1 MDHQSDII
9 LFPTVHLQVLL
20 LVGLVVFCLCLLLG
34 CVLCCWSSQIC
45 PIKNHV
51 TSASAPSD
59 PVTFPQ
65 ALSPPPSA
73 ATTGSRQQYEELEGD
88 VLDYPSTFASPAPS
102 ERDFISPPF
111 PRGAPAASER
121 KEQQPRSYFSLRRLS
136 TPPLT
141 SPLYKPIDPVRVSLP
156 TFPKLGLLSKT
167 CRALQRRCTVTGD
180 SISYSEHSRLTSPS
194 ATCPF
199 MPEEPIPLA
208 PLGYGSSVS
217 CQPPISPK
225 PCLHFTVAFSPEEQS
240 LAVTIL
246 SLTGAPHR
254 LEDVSVLGSL
264 PPLYPC
270 PITTCGRGG
279 RGSDAARSP
288 VLLLKVGSV
297 EELQR
302 CVLRIAAYTQ
312 EPRSLRGTA
321 LGEVEVECGGRD
333 WGAEHLFYL
342 SKELNPNK
350 WMLKKVA
357 EVLYFSESYD
367 FVFRCIEDNLVEKN
381 KQTKTLIFI

>member
-1 MDHQSDII
+1 M
-9 LFPTVHLQVLL
+9 
-20 LVGLVVFCLCLLLG
+20 
-34 CVLCCWSSQIC
+34 
-45 PIKNHV
+45 

-65 ALSPPPSA
+65 APPPPPSA
-73 ATTGSRQQYEELEGD
+73 ATTSSGEQYEELDGD

-102 ERDFISPPF
+102 EADFISPTF
-111 PRGAPAASER
+111 FRGASAASER
-121 KEQQPRSYFSLRRLS
+121 KEPQQQRSYFSLRRLS

-156 TFPKLGLLSKT
+156 TFPRLGLLSKT

-180 SISYSEHSRLTSPS
+180 SISYSDESRLT
-194 ATCPF
+194 TCPF
-199 MPEEPIPLA
+199 VPEEPIPMAL
-208 PLGYGSSVS
+208 LGSGSGVS
-217 CQPPISPK
+217 CQQPISPK

-240 LAVTIL
+240 LTVTIL

-254 LEDVSVLGSL
+254 LEEVSVLGSL
-264 PPLYPC
+264 PPLFPC
-270 PITTCGRGG
+270 PITTLSRS
-279 RGSDAARSP
+279 SDAASSL

-302 CVLRIAAYTQ
+302 CVLRIAAYTK
-312 EPRSLRGTA
+312 EPLSLRGTT

-350 WMLKKVA
+350 WMLQKVA
-357 EVLYFSESYD
+357 A
-367 FVFRCIEDNLVEKN
+367 
-381 KQTKTLIFI
+381 

>member
-1 MDHQSDII
+1 M
-9 LFPTVHLQVLL
+9 
-20 LVGLVVFCLCLLLG
+20 VFCLCLLLG
-34 CVLCCWSSQIC
+34 CVLCCRTSQLC
-45 PIKNHV
+45 PIKDHV
-51 TSASAPSD
+51 TSASAASD

-65 ALSPPPSA
+65 APPPPPSA
-73 ATTGSRQQYEELEGD
+73 ATTVSGQQYEELDGD
-88 VLDYPSTFASPAPS
+88 VLDYPSTFASPVPS
-102 ERDFISPPF
+102 EKDFISPTLS
-111 PRGAPAASER
+111 RGAPAASER

-156 TFPKLGLLSKT
+156 TFPRLGLLSKT

-180 SISYSEHSRLTSPS
+180 SISYGEHSRLT
-194 ATCPF
+194 TCPF
-199 MPEEPIPLA
+199 VPEEPIPLA

-217 CQPPISPK
+217 CQQPMSPK

-270 PITTCGRGG
+270 PITT
-279 RGSDAARSP
+279 SSP

-302 CVLRIAAYTQ
+302 CVLRIAAYTK

-321 LGEVEVECGGRD
+321 LGELEVECGGRD
-333 WGAEHLFYL
+333 WGAEHLFYF

-350 WMLKKVA
+350 WMLKKVSVVELPLCL
-357 EVLYFSESYD
+357 EVH
-367 FVFRCIEDNLVEKN
+367 
-381 KQTKTLIFI
+381 

>member
-1 MDHQSDII
+1 MI
-9 LFPTVHLQVLL
+9 
-20 LVGLVVFCLCLLLG
+20 FCLSLLLG
-34 CVLCCWSSQIC
+34 CVLCCRNSQTR
-45 PIKNHV
+45 PIKDHV
-51 TSASAPSD
+51 ATDSALSD
-59 PVTFPQ
+59 PVTFTRAP
-65 ALSPPPSA
+65 PTPPSA
-73 ATTGSRQQYEELEGD
+73 ATIGSRQQYEELDGD

-102 ERDFISPPF
+102 ERDSSSPTVS
-111 PRGAPAASER
+111 RGAPGTSER

-156 TFPKLGLLSKT
+156 TFPRLGLLSKT

-180 SISYSEHSRLTSPS
+180 SISYSEHSRLT
-194 ATCPF
+194 TCPF
-199 MPEEPIPLA
+199 VPEEPIPLA

-217 CQPPISPK
+217 CQQPISPK

-240 LAVTIL
+240 LSVTIL

-270 PITTCGRGG
+270 PITTLSRSGRGLD
-279 RGSDAARSP
+279 SASSP
-288 VLLLKVGSV
+288 MLLLKVGSV
-297 EELQR
+297 EELQK
-302 CVLRIAAYTQ
+302 CVLRIAVYTKK
-312 EPRSLRGTA
+312 PPSLRGTA
-321 LGEVEVECGGRD
+321 LGEVEVECSRRD

-342 SKELNPNK
+342 SEELNPNK

-357 EVLYFSESYD
+357 PLLHLPESCH
-367 FVFRCIEDNLVEKN
+367 CIEDNVVFFL
-381 KQTKTLIFI
+381 LLFLF

>member
-1 MDHQSDII
+1 M
-9 LFPTVHLQVLL
+9 
-20 LVGLVVFCLCLLLG
+20 VFCLCLLLG
-34 CVLCCWSSQIC
+34 CVLCCHSSQIC
-45 PIKNHV
+45 PIKDHV
-51 TSASAPSD
+51 TSASASTPSD

-65 ALSPPPSA
+65 ATPPPPSA
-73 ATTGSRQQYEELEGD
+73 ATTGSARQYEELDGD
-88 VLDYPSTFASPAPS
+88 VLDYPSTFASPTPS
-102 ERDFISPPF
+102 ERNFISPTF
-111 PRGAPAASER
+111 SHGAPVASEQ
-121 KEQQPRSYFSLRRLS
+121 KDQQPRSYFSLRRLS

-156 TFPKLGLLSKT
+156 TFPRLGLLSKT

-180 SISYSEHSRLTSPS
+180 SISYSEHSRLT
-194 ATCPF
+194 TCPF
-199 MPEEPIPLA
+199 VPEEPIPLT

-217 CQPPISPK
+217 CQQPISPK

-270 PITTCGRGG
+270 PITTSNRSG
-279 RGSDAARSP
+279 RGSDAASSP

-302 CVLRIAAYTQ
+302 CVLRIAAYAK

-357 EVLYFSESYD
+357 VLLHLSESCH
-367 FVFRCIEDNLVEKN
+367 FF
-381 KQTKTLIFI
+381 F